1 MKITVE
7 DYLDLLTNDKVV
19 TEQVEKTAAQAQQ
32 KTTLTAAIKFVLDQV
47 DTGHLG
53 QYEMTVKMKKGDPVS
68 LRIET
73 NLINIPMAE
82 AQRLDG
88 KLLDKGVEYPVN
100 LYLVME
106 SEDVN
111 KSGLRIDEL
120 ANMTD
125 QAGSV
130 TALVT
135 KAQEWVAEHLAD
147 VVETRA

>member
-7 DYLDLLTNDKVV
+7 DYLDLLENDKVKS
-19 TEQVEKTAAQAQQ
+19 EQVEKTAAQAQQ
-32 KTTLTAAIKFVLDQV
+32 KTTLTVAIKFVLEQL

-68 LRIET
+68 LRIES
-73 NLINIPMAE
+73 NLINVPMAE
-82 AQRLDG
+82 AKRLDG